1 MSKLN
6 ILVIATGNPDRLLST
21 IKERGH
27 GYTLTEP
34 KDFDIYL
41 SDSVKGFD
49 TLYLRGEKFNA
60 SSYDAVISRIGAQ
73 RDFAT
78 KILHQ
83 LQHNMKVFCV
93 QSGESINIC
102 ADKLTT
108 AQIMSEN
115 RIKVPKQFHSCNPA
129 SAKMMIERLG
139 GLPVILKELSG
150 SKGKGII
157 LLESPLQTNM
167 TLQSYLGGDRKVILQ
182 KYLQNGNIDERHIV
196 CGGKVVNSMQR
207 IAPRD
212 DVRANLSQKGTAKP
226 IQADPETEEMCIK
239 AVAAIKGLNFAGVDV
254 MKVKDETGKATNYL
268 IEVNSNPGEKIIE
281 ITGHNHYN
289 DLLDFIEKSIGTN
302 HQPGPTMPKP
312 EPKPEIKQPVTTKQ
326 DLKPIP
332 ESVRKDDDEDFG
344 WPFRW
349 LN

>member
-1 MSKLN
+1 MKKIK
-6 ILVIATGNPDRLLST
+6 ILVIATGTPTKLLDT

-27 GYTLTEP
+27 DYTLTEP

-49 TLYLRGEKFNA
+49 TLYLRGQKFVA
-60 SSYDAVISRIGAQ
+60 SDYDAVISRIGAQ

-83 LQHNMKVFCV
+83 LQHNMRVFCV

-115 RIKVPKQFHSCNPA
+115 RIKVPRQFYSSNPE

-150 SKGKGII
+150 SKGKGLI

-182 KYLQNGNIDERHIV
+182 QYLQNGNVDERHIV

-207 IAPRD
+207 IAPKD

-226 IQADPETEEMCIK
+226 IKVDPETQEMCIK
-239 AVAAIKGLNFAGVDV
+239 AVEAIKGLNFAGVDV
-254 MKVKDETGKATNYL
+254 MKVKDESGKVTNYL
-268 IEVNSNPGEKIIE
+268 IEINSNPGEKIIQV
-281 ITGHNHYN
+281 TGHNHYS
-289 DLLDFIEKSIGTN
+289 DLLDFIGKSIGAS
-302 HQPGPTMPKP
+302 HQPESTMPKP
-312 EPKPEIKQPVTTKQ
+312 EPKPHTKQ
-326 DLKPIP
+326 SSPTLKPEP
-332 ESVRKDDDEDFG
+332 KEEKEGGGFLSWLLGDD
-344 WPFRW
+344 
-349 LN
+349 